1 MGKLIFFDSDHHYE
15 VDGQKLPSV
24 SEILRFLSREIY
36 SNATQFQLDHAADRG
51 TRVHK
56 ACENIDRFGSCEAD
70 AEVEPYVMAYIE
82 FLKTEKPEWKL
93 IETSLCD
100 LERGY
105 AGTIDRYGVINGQHV
120 IVDLKSNSSIKP
132 VLVTAQLN
140 AYASL
145 ARTNGYQVDAI
156 ASLHVKKDGK
166 YSFVTRP
173 FNDTFDACLTLH
185 KALATK
191 GEYHGTEK

>member
-1 MGKLIFFDSDHHYE
+1 MGELIFFESNHSYE
-15 VDGQKLPSV
+15 VDGLKLPSV
-24 SEILRFLSREIY
+24 SEIIRFLSREIY

-51 TRVHK
+51 TRVHR
-56 ACENIDRFGSCEAD
+56 ACEGIDRYGSCEAD
-70 AEVEPYVMAYIE
+70 AEVEPYVMAYIQ
-82 FLKTEKPEWKL
+82 FLKDKKPEWKM

-105 AGTIDRYGVINGQHV
+105 AGTLDRYGIIDGQHI
-120 IVDLKSNSSIKP
+120 IVDIKSNSSIKP

-156 ASLHVKKDGK
+156 ASQHVKKDGK
-166 YSFVTRP
+166 YSYVIRP
-173 FNDTFDACLTLH
+173 FTDTFEACLTLH
-185 KALATK
+185 KALSSK